1 MPFNGIHNLRAANES
16 VKLEMWQLQEIER
29 CTKDPIYFIRH
40 YVYINTKDEGTQ
52 LMKTYP
58 FQDEAIRRF
67 LKYRFNINRWS
78 RQVGKSTIVRAFI
91 LWYAM
96 FHEDQLIAML
106 ANKLMLAK
114 EQLQLLRESYLN
126 LPFWLQPGVKLWNKM
141 SIQFANGCRIIIAA
155 SSSDGIRGFSPNLL
169 YLDEFA
175 FLRPGMADEF
185 MASVFP
191 TISSGKKTR
200 VIITS
205 CVVKDT
211 MVFTPDGIK
220 TVGDFII
227 DDGRELG
234 YEVPEY
240 QVLGRYGMNKG
251 HIMHNDGYKATK
263 IVQTRYSSVECSLMH
278 KFWVCRDGKYKYL
291 RAHELNV
298 GDFLM
303 VRYGMNCWGNDE
315 INFIPPVK
323 TTGNPYKNTFNNL
336 IKITPDLA
344 YLFGLYIAEGN
355 IVDKHGVQRLDITI
369 GDDITPLFDKFGW
382 SYYKKD
388 NCHYQVVSRP
398 LIDLFKYVG
407 FNTTLHAK
415 YKEIPARLMRMSK
428 ECTAAMIQ
436 GMMDGDGCATTTRKR
451 ILYASTSHK
460 LINQL
465 RMLLLN
471 FGILSNLYE
480 SDTKPSKRVK
490 VCSHVW
496 SLEIAQSAMVDKY
509 FNEIGF
515 RLARKTHHQKTQ
527 IKHSEKAGH
536 YDVIPFSAPVIR
548 RLKKTKILTNNM
560 FKLTGGICRKGQLHL
575 SRNLILDIKNKVPQD
590 VIDNEPVFQNA
601 EENFIWTPITQITDS
616 ENNVYDFSLN
626 DDNYGGELWTHSVIY
641 NGIAGHNTP
650 AGMNHFYRM
659 WEDAVD
665 EATATAHDLQAKY
678 VRSTVLWNEVPG
690 RDEQWGLDEKLR
702 CGEERFRQE
711 YECEFIGSAVT
722 LIDYRTLQHLHPDK
736 PMAHPRI
743 PDDYQLRIY
752 GRPLNPQQMEMD
764 ESVYIAALDTGYGM
778 RQDYHVLQILYAKSS
793 TKLEQVLTLS
803 SNSVTVEDFCAVS
816 FALLRKYHFPALTIE
831 YNGGSG
837 ALAYQTMTA
846 ALQYPN
852 MVDYDSYFR
861 GMYSTTTTKSQAV
874 MLLKT
879 YIQKN
884 YLLIHDEKT
893 INELMSFTRP
903 TKNTWGASGGNHD
916 DHVTSLY
923 WAVYHA
929 YSPYFQGKM
938 EEISWDDVVR
948 TVFAPA
954 AEIADMRNVAEQV
967 RNPQIVQEQ
976 RGIAELAGNQ
986 RMLPQVQPQPVR
998 ATVYAGVP
1006 QQYQYGP
1013 LQGYQPNMQQPYQA
1027 YPPGY
1032 NHMQQHPAYQQQY
1045 QYPGRYPQGHGYP
1058 QQVQGPP
1065 MPSHV

>member
-205 CVVKDT
+205 
-211 MVFTPDGIK
+211 
-220 TVGDFII
+220 
-227 DDGRELG
+227 
-234 YEVPEY
+234 
-240 QVLGRYGMNKG
+240 
-251 HIMHNDGYKATK
+251 
-263 IVQTRYSSVECSLMH
+263 
-278 KFWVCRDGKYKYL
+278 
-291 RAHELNV
+291 
-298 GDFLM
+298 
-303 VRYGMNCWGNDE
+303 
-315 INFIPPVK
+315 
-323 TTGNPYKNTFNNL
+323 
-336 IKITPDLA
+336 
-344 YLFGLYIAEGN
+344 
-355 IVDKHGVQRLDITI
+355 
-369 GDDITPLFDKFGW
+369 
-382 SYYKKD
+382 
-388 NCHYQVVSRP
+388 
-398 LIDLFKYVG
+398 
-407 FNTTLHAK
+407 
-415 YKEIPARLMRMSK
+415 
-428 ECTAAMIQ
+428 
-436 GMMDGDGCATTTRKR
+436 
-451 ILYASTSHK
+451 
-460 LINQL
+460 
-465 RMLLLN
+465 
-471 FGILSNLYE
+471 
-480 SDTKPSKRVK
+480 
-490 VCSHVW
+490 
-496 SLEIAQSAMVDKY
+496 
-509 FNEIGF
+509 
-515 RLARKTHHQKTQ
+515 
-527 IKHSEKAGH
+527 
-536 YDVIPFSAPVIR
+536 
-548 RLKKTKILTNNM
+548 
-560 FKLTGGICRKGQLHL
+560 
-575 SRNLILDIKNKVPQD
+575 
-590 VIDNEPVFQNA
+590 
-601 EENFIWTPITQITDS
+601 
-616 ENNVYDFSLN
+616 
-626 DDNYGGELWTHSVIY
+626 
-641 NGIAGHNTP
+641 TP

-998 ATVYAGVP
+998 ATVYDGVP

-1013 LQGYQPNMQQPYQA
+1013 AQGYQPNMQQPYQA

-1045 QYPGRYPQGHGYP
+1045 QYPGSYSQGHGYP

>member
-205 CVVKDT
+205 
-211 MVFTPDGIK
+211 TP
-220 TVGDFII
+220 
-227 DDGRELG
+227 
-234 YEVPEY
+234 
-240 QVLGRYGMNKG
+240 Q
-251 HIMHNDGYKATK
+251 
-263 IVQTRYSSVECSLMH
+263 
-278 KFWVCRDGKYKYL
+278 
-291 RAHELNV
+291 
-298 GDFLM
+298 
-303 VRYGMNCWGNDE
+303 
-315 INFIPPVK
+315 
-323 TTGNPYKNTFNNL
+323 
-336 IKITPDLA
+336 
-344 YLFGLYIAEGN
+344 
-355 IVDKHGVQRLDITI
+355 
-369 GDDITPLFDKFGW
+369 
-382 SYYKKD
+382 
-388 NCHYQVVSRP
+388 
-398 LIDLFKYVG
+398 
-407 FNTTLHAK
+407 
-415 YKEIPARLMRMSK
+415 
-428 ECTAAMIQ
+428 
-436 GMMDGDGCATTTRKR
+436 
-451 ILYASTSHK
+451 
-460 LINQL
+460 
-465 RMLLLN
+465 
-471 FGILSNLYE
+471 
-480 SDTKPSKRVK
+480 
-490 VCSHVW
+490 
-496 SLEIAQSAMVDKY
+496 
-509 FNEIGF
+509 
-515 RLARKTHHQKTQ
+515 
-527 IKHSEKAGH
+527 
-536 YDVIPFSAPVIR
+536 
-548 RLKKTKILTNNM
+548 
-560 FKLTGGICRKGQLHL
+560 
-575 SRNLILDIKNKVPQD
+575 
-590 VIDNEPVFQNA
+590 
-601 EENFIWTPITQITDS
+601 
-616 ENNVYDFSLN
+616 
-626 DDNYGGELWTHSVIY
+626 
-641 NGIAGHNTP
+641 
-650 AGMNHFYRM
+650 GMNHFYRM

-998 ATVYAGVP
+998 ATVYDGVP

-1013 LQGYQPNMQQPYQA
+1013 PQGYQPNMQQPYQA

-1045 QYPGRYPQGHGYP
+1045 QYPGSYSQGHGYP
-1058 QQVQGPP
+1058 QQVQGLP

>member
-205 CVVKDT
+205 
-211 MVFTPDGIK
+211 
-220 TVGDFII
+220 
-227 DDGRELG
+227 
-234 YEVPEY
+234 
-240 QVLGRYGMNKG
+240 
-251 HIMHNDGYKATK
+251 
-263 IVQTRYSSVECSLMH
+263 
-278 KFWVCRDGKYKYL
+278 
-291 RAHELNV
+291 
-298 GDFLM
+298 
-303 VRYGMNCWGNDE
+303 
-315 INFIPPVK
+315 
-323 TTGNPYKNTFNNL
+323 
-336 IKITPDLA
+336 
-344 YLFGLYIAEGN
+344 
-355 IVDKHGVQRLDITI
+355 
-369 GDDITPLFDKFGW
+369 
-382 SYYKKD
+382 
-388 NCHYQVVSRP
+388 
-398 LIDLFKYVG
+398 
-407 FNTTLHAK
+407 
-415 YKEIPARLMRMSK
+415 
-428 ECTAAMIQ
+428 
-436 GMMDGDGCATTTRKR
+436 
-451 ILYASTSHK
+451 
-460 LINQL
+460 
-465 RMLLLN
+465 
-471 FGILSNLYE
+471 
-480 SDTKPSKRVK
+480 
-490 VCSHVW
+490 
-496 SLEIAQSAMVDKY
+496 
-509 FNEIGF
+509 
-515 RLARKTHHQKTQ
+515 
-527 IKHSEKAGH
+527 
-536 YDVIPFSAPVIR
+536 
-548 RLKKTKILTNNM
+548 
-560 FKLTGGICRKGQLHL
+560 
-575 SRNLILDIKNKVPQD
+575 
-590 VIDNEPVFQNA
+590 
-601 EENFIWTPITQITDS
+601 
-616 ENNVYDFSLN
+616 
-626 DDNYGGELWTHSVIY
+626 
-641 NGIAGHNTP
+641 TP

-743 PDDYQLRIY
+743 PDDYQLRVY

-778 RQDYHVLQILYAKSS
+778 RQDYHVLQILYARSS

-998 ATVYAGVP
+998 ATVYDGVP

-1013 LQGYQPNMQQPYQA
+1013 PQGYQPNMQQPYQA

>member
-205 CVVKDT
+205 
-211 MVFTPDGIK
+211 
-220 TVGDFII
+220 
-227 DDGRELG
+227 
-234 YEVPEY
+234 
-240 QVLGRYGMNKG
+240 
-251 HIMHNDGYKATK
+251 
-263 IVQTRYSSVECSLMH
+263 
-278 KFWVCRDGKYKYL
+278 
-291 RAHELNV
+291 
-298 GDFLM
+298 
-303 VRYGMNCWGNDE
+303 
-315 INFIPPVK
+315 
-323 TTGNPYKNTFNNL
+323 
-336 IKITPDLA
+336 
-344 YLFGLYIAEGN
+344 
-355 IVDKHGVQRLDITI
+355 
-369 GDDITPLFDKFGW
+369 
-382 SYYKKD
+382 
-388 NCHYQVVSRP
+388 
-398 LIDLFKYVG
+398 
-407 FNTTLHAK
+407 
-415 YKEIPARLMRMSK
+415 
-428 ECTAAMIQ
+428 
-436 GMMDGDGCATTTRKR
+436 
-451 ILYASTSHK
+451 
-460 LINQL
+460 
-465 RMLLLN
+465 
-471 FGILSNLYE
+471 
-480 SDTKPSKRVK
+480 
-490 VCSHVW
+490 
-496 SLEIAQSAMVDKY
+496 
-509 FNEIGF
+509 
-515 RLARKTHHQKTQ
+515 
-527 IKHSEKAGH
+527 
-536 YDVIPFSAPVIR
+536 
-548 RLKKTKILTNNM
+548 
-560 FKLTGGICRKGQLHL
+560 
-575 SRNLILDIKNKVPQD
+575 
-590 VIDNEPVFQNA
+590 
-601 EENFIWTPITQITDS
+601 
-616 ENNVYDFSLN
+616 
-626 DDNYGGELWTHSVIY
+626 
-641 NGIAGHNTP
+641 TP

-778 RQDYHVLQILYAKSS
+778 RQDYHVLQILYARSS

-816 FALLRKYHFPALTIE
+816 FTLLRKYHFPALTIE

-998 ATVYAGVP
+998 ATVYDGVP

-1013 LQGYQPNMQQPYQA
+1013 PQGYQPNMQQPYQA

>member
-205 CVVKDT
+205 
-211 MVFTPDGIK
+211 
-220 TVGDFII
+220 
-227 DDGRELG
+227 
-234 YEVPEY
+234 
-240 QVLGRYGMNKG
+240 
-251 HIMHNDGYKATK
+251 
-263 IVQTRYSSVECSLMH
+263 
-278 KFWVCRDGKYKYL
+278 
-291 RAHELNV
+291 
-298 GDFLM
+298 
-303 VRYGMNCWGNDE
+303 
-315 INFIPPVK
+315 
-323 TTGNPYKNTFNNL
+323 
-336 IKITPDLA
+336 
-344 YLFGLYIAEGN
+344 
-355 IVDKHGVQRLDITI
+355 
-369 GDDITPLFDKFGW
+369 
-382 SYYKKD
+382 
-388 NCHYQVVSRP
+388 
-398 LIDLFKYVG
+398 
-407 FNTTLHAK
+407 
-415 YKEIPARLMRMSK
+415 
-428 ECTAAMIQ
+428 
-436 GMMDGDGCATTTRKR
+436 
-451 ILYASTSHK
+451 
-460 LINQL
+460 
-465 RMLLLN
+465 
-471 FGILSNLYE
+471 
-480 SDTKPSKRVK
+480 
-490 VCSHVW
+490 
-496 SLEIAQSAMVDKY
+496 
-509 FNEIGF
+509 
-515 RLARKTHHQKTQ
+515 
-527 IKHSEKAGH
+527 
-536 YDVIPFSAPVIR
+536 
-548 RLKKTKILTNNM
+548 
-560 FKLTGGICRKGQLHL
+560 
-575 SRNLILDIKNKVPQD
+575 
-590 VIDNEPVFQNA
+590 
-601 EENFIWTPITQITDS
+601 
-616 ENNVYDFSLN
+616 
-626 DDNYGGELWTHSVIY
+626 
-641 NGIAGHNTP
+641 TP

-986 RMLPQVQPQPVR
+986 RMLPQVQPQPVQ

-1013 LQGYQPNMQQPYQA
+1013 PQGYQPNMQQPYQA

-1058 QQVQGPP
+1058 QQVQGPS

>member
-205 CVVKDT
+205 
-211 MVFTPDGIK
+211 
-220 TVGDFII
+220 
-227 DDGRELG
+227 
-234 YEVPEY
+234 
-240 QVLGRYGMNKG
+240 
-251 HIMHNDGYKATK
+251 
-263 IVQTRYSSVECSLMH
+263 
-278 KFWVCRDGKYKYL
+278 
-291 RAHELNV
+291 
-298 GDFLM
+298 
-303 VRYGMNCWGNDE
+303 
-315 INFIPPVK
+315 
-323 TTGNPYKNTFNNL
+323 
-336 IKITPDLA
+336 
-344 YLFGLYIAEGN
+344 
-355 IVDKHGVQRLDITI
+355 
-369 GDDITPLFDKFGW
+369 
-382 SYYKKD
+382 
-388 NCHYQVVSRP
+388 
-398 LIDLFKYVG
+398 
-407 FNTTLHAK
+407 
-415 YKEIPARLMRMSK
+415 
-428 ECTAAMIQ
+428 
-436 GMMDGDGCATTTRKR
+436 
-451 ILYASTSHK
+451 
-460 LINQL
+460 
-465 RMLLLN
+465 
-471 FGILSNLYE
+471 
-480 SDTKPSKRVK
+480 
-490 VCSHVW
+490 
-496 SLEIAQSAMVDKY
+496 
-509 FNEIGF
+509 
-515 RLARKTHHQKTQ
+515 
-527 IKHSEKAGH
+527 
-536 YDVIPFSAPVIR
+536 
-548 RLKKTKILTNNM
+548 
-560 FKLTGGICRKGQLHL
+560 
-575 SRNLILDIKNKVPQD
+575 
-590 VIDNEPVFQNA
+590 
-601 EENFIWTPITQITDS
+601 
-616 ENNVYDFSLN
+616 
-626 DDNYGGELWTHSVIY
+626 
-641 NGIAGHNTP
+641 TP

-976 RGIAELAGNQ
+976 RGLAELAGNQ
-986 RMLPQVQPQPVR
+986 RMLPQVRPQPVQ

-1013 LQGYQPNMQQPYQA
+1013 PQGYQPNMQQQYQA

-1045 QYPGRYPQGHGYP
+1045 QYPGRYPQSHGYP
-1058 QQVQGPP
+1058 QQVQGLP
-1065 MPSHV
+1065 MTSRI

>member
-205 CVVKDT
+205 
-211 MVFTPDGIK
+211 TP
-220 TVGDFII
+220 
-227 DDGRELG
+227 
-234 YEVPEY
+234 
-240 QVLGRYGMNKG
+240 Q
-251 HIMHNDGYKATK
+251 
-263 IVQTRYSSVECSLMH
+263 
-278 KFWVCRDGKYKYL
+278 
-291 RAHELNV
+291 
-298 GDFLM
+298 
-303 VRYGMNCWGNDE
+303 
-315 INFIPPVK
+315 
-323 TTGNPYKNTFNNL
+323 
-336 IKITPDLA
+336 
-344 YLFGLYIAEGN
+344 
-355 IVDKHGVQRLDITI
+355 
-369 GDDITPLFDKFGW
+369 
-382 SYYKKD
+382 
-388 NCHYQVVSRP
+388 
-398 LIDLFKYVG
+398 
-407 FNTTLHAK
+407 
-415 YKEIPARLMRMSK
+415 
-428 ECTAAMIQ
+428 
-436 GMMDGDGCATTTRKR
+436 
-451 ILYASTSHK
+451 
-460 LINQL
+460 
-465 RMLLLN
+465 
-471 FGILSNLYE
+471 
-480 SDTKPSKRVK
+480 
-490 VCSHVW
+490 
-496 SLEIAQSAMVDKY
+496 
-509 FNEIGF
+509 
-515 RLARKTHHQKTQ
+515 
-527 IKHSEKAGH
+527 
-536 YDVIPFSAPVIR
+536 
-548 RLKKTKILTNNM
+548 
-560 FKLTGGICRKGQLHL
+560 
-575 SRNLILDIKNKVPQD
+575 
-590 VIDNEPVFQNA
+590 
-601 EENFIWTPITQITDS
+601 
-616 ENNVYDFSLN
+616 
-626 DDNYGGELWTHSVIY
+626 
-641 NGIAGHNTP
+641 
-650 AGMNHFYRM
+650 GMNHFYRM

-998 ATVYAGVP
+998 ATVYDGVP

-1013 LQGYQPNMQQPYQA
+1013 PQGYQPNMQQPYQA

-1045 QYPGRYPQGHGYP
+1045 QYPGSYSQGHGYP

>member
-205 CVVKDT
+205 
-211 MVFTPDGIK
+211 
-220 TVGDFII
+220 
-227 DDGRELG
+227 
-234 YEVPEY
+234 
-240 QVLGRYGMNKG
+240 
-251 HIMHNDGYKATK
+251 
-263 IVQTRYSSVECSLMH
+263 
-278 KFWVCRDGKYKYL
+278 
-291 RAHELNV
+291 
-298 GDFLM
+298 
-303 VRYGMNCWGNDE
+303 
-315 INFIPPVK
+315 
-323 TTGNPYKNTFNNL
+323 
-336 IKITPDLA
+336 
-344 YLFGLYIAEGN
+344 
-355 IVDKHGVQRLDITI
+355 
-369 GDDITPLFDKFGW
+369 
-382 SYYKKD
+382 
-388 NCHYQVVSRP
+388 
-398 LIDLFKYVG
+398 
-407 FNTTLHAK
+407 
-415 YKEIPARLMRMSK
+415 
-428 ECTAAMIQ
+428 
-436 GMMDGDGCATTTRKR
+436 
-451 ILYASTSHK
+451 
-460 LINQL
+460 
-465 RMLLLN
+465 
-471 FGILSNLYE
+471 
-480 SDTKPSKRVK
+480 
-490 VCSHVW
+490 
-496 SLEIAQSAMVDKY
+496 
-509 FNEIGF
+509 
-515 RLARKTHHQKTQ
+515 
-527 IKHSEKAGH
+527 
-536 YDVIPFSAPVIR
+536 
-548 RLKKTKILTNNM
+548 
-560 FKLTGGICRKGQLHL
+560 
-575 SRNLILDIKNKVPQD
+575 
-590 VIDNEPVFQNA
+590 
-601 EENFIWTPITQITDS
+601 
-616 ENNVYDFSLN
+616 
-626 DDNYGGELWTHSVIY
+626 
-641 NGIAGHNTP
+641 TP

-778 RQDYHVLQILYAKSS
+778 RQDYHVLQILYARSS

-986 RMLPQVQPQPVR
+986 RMLPQVRSQPVQ

-1013 LQGYQPNMQQPYQA
+1013 PQGYQPNMQQQYQA

-1045 QYPGRYPQGHGYP
+1045 QYPGRYPQSHGYP

>member
-205 CVVKDT
+205 
-211 MVFTPDGIK
+211 
-220 TVGDFII
+220 
-227 DDGRELG
+227 
-234 YEVPEY
+234 
-240 QVLGRYGMNKG
+240 
-251 HIMHNDGYKATK
+251 
-263 IVQTRYSSVECSLMH
+263 
-278 KFWVCRDGKYKYL
+278 
-291 RAHELNV
+291 
-298 GDFLM
+298 
-303 VRYGMNCWGNDE
+303 
-315 INFIPPVK
+315 
-323 TTGNPYKNTFNNL
+323 
-336 IKITPDLA
+336 
-344 YLFGLYIAEGN
+344 
-355 IVDKHGVQRLDITI
+355 
-369 GDDITPLFDKFGW
+369 
-382 SYYKKD
+382 
-388 NCHYQVVSRP
+388 
-398 LIDLFKYVG
+398 
-407 FNTTLHAK
+407 
-415 YKEIPARLMRMSK
+415 
-428 ECTAAMIQ
+428 
-436 GMMDGDGCATTTRKR
+436 
-451 ILYASTSHK
+451 
-460 LINQL
+460 
-465 RMLLLN
+465 
-471 FGILSNLYE
+471 
-480 SDTKPSKRVK
+480 
-490 VCSHVW
+490 
-496 SLEIAQSAMVDKY
+496 
-509 FNEIGF
+509 
-515 RLARKTHHQKTQ
+515 
-527 IKHSEKAGH
+527 
-536 YDVIPFSAPVIR
+536 
-548 RLKKTKILTNNM
+548 
-560 FKLTGGICRKGQLHL
+560 
-575 SRNLILDIKNKVPQD
+575 
-590 VIDNEPVFQNA
+590 
-601 EENFIWTPITQITDS
+601 
-616 ENNVYDFSLN
+616 
-626 DDNYGGELWTHSVIY
+626 
-641 NGIAGHNTP
+641 TP

-793 TKLEQVLTLS
+793 TKLEQMLTLS

-1013 LQGYQPNMQQPYQA
+1013 PQGYQPNMQQPYQA

>member
-205 CVVKDT
+205 
-211 MVFTPDGIK
+211 
-220 TVGDFII
+220 
-227 DDGRELG
+227 
-234 YEVPEY
+234 
-240 QVLGRYGMNKG
+240 
-251 HIMHNDGYKATK
+251 
-263 IVQTRYSSVECSLMH
+263 
-278 KFWVCRDGKYKYL
+278 
-291 RAHELNV
+291 
-298 GDFLM
+298 
-303 VRYGMNCWGNDE
+303 
-315 INFIPPVK
+315 
-323 TTGNPYKNTFNNL
+323 
-336 IKITPDLA
+336 
-344 YLFGLYIAEGN
+344 
-355 IVDKHGVQRLDITI
+355 
-369 GDDITPLFDKFGW
+369 
-382 SYYKKD
+382 
-388 NCHYQVVSRP
+388 
-398 LIDLFKYVG
+398 
-407 FNTTLHAK
+407 
-415 YKEIPARLMRMSK
+415 
-428 ECTAAMIQ
+428 
-436 GMMDGDGCATTTRKR
+436 
-451 ILYASTSHK
+451 
-460 LINQL
+460 
-465 RMLLLN
+465 
-471 FGILSNLYE
+471 
-480 SDTKPSKRVK
+480 
-490 VCSHVW
+490 
-496 SLEIAQSAMVDKY
+496 
-509 FNEIGF
+509 
-515 RLARKTHHQKTQ
+515 
-527 IKHSEKAGH
+527 
-536 YDVIPFSAPVIR
+536 
-548 RLKKTKILTNNM
+548 
-560 FKLTGGICRKGQLHL
+560 
-575 SRNLILDIKNKVPQD
+575 
-590 VIDNEPVFQNA
+590 
-601 EENFIWTPITQITDS
+601 
-616 ENNVYDFSLN
+616 
-626 DDNYGGELWTHSVIY
+626 
-641 NGIAGHNTP
+641 TP

-778 RQDYHVLQILYAKSS
+778 RQDYHVLQILYARSS

-998 ATVYAGVP
+998 ATVYDGVP

-1013 LQGYQPNMQQPYQA
+1013 PQGYQPNMQQPYQA

>member
-205 CVVKDT
+205 
-211 MVFTPDGIK
+211 
-220 TVGDFII
+220 
-227 DDGRELG
+227 
-234 YEVPEY
+234 
-240 QVLGRYGMNKG
+240 
-251 HIMHNDGYKATK
+251 
-263 IVQTRYSSVECSLMH
+263 
-278 KFWVCRDGKYKYL
+278 
-291 RAHELNV
+291 
-298 GDFLM
+298 
-303 VRYGMNCWGNDE
+303 
-315 INFIPPVK
+315 
-323 TTGNPYKNTFNNL
+323 
-336 IKITPDLA
+336 
-344 YLFGLYIAEGN
+344 
-355 IVDKHGVQRLDITI
+355 
-369 GDDITPLFDKFGW
+369 
-382 SYYKKD
+382 
-388 NCHYQVVSRP
+388 
-398 LIDLFKYVG
+398 
-407 FNTTLHAK
+407 
-415 YKEIPARLMRMSK
+415 
-428 ECTAAMIQ
+428 
-436 GMMDGDGCATTTRKR
+436 
-451 ILYASTSHK
+451 
-460 LINQL
+460 
-465 RMLLLN
+465 
-471 FGILSNLYE
+471 
-480 SDTKPSKRVK
+480 
-490 VCSHVW
+490 
-496 SLEIAQSAMVDKY
+496 
-509 FNEIGF
+509 
-515 RLARKTHHQKTQ
+515 
-527 IKHSEKAGH
+527 
-536 YDVIPFSAPVIR
+536 
-548 RLKKTKILTNNM
+548 
-560 FKLTGGICRKGQLHL
+560 
-575 SRNLILDIKNKVPQD
+575 
-590 VIDNEPVFQNA
+590 
-601 EENFIWTPITQITDS
+601 
-616 ENNVYDFSLN
+616 
-626 DDNYGGELWTHSVIY
+626 
-641 NGIAGHNTP
+641 TP

-778 RQDYHVLQILYAKSS
+778 RQDYHVLQILYARSS

-954 AEIADMRNVAEQV
+954 AEIAGMRNVAEQV

-998 ATVYAGVP
+998 ATVYDGVP

-1013 LQGYQPNMQQPYQA
+1013 PQGYQPNMQQPYQA

-1045 QYPGRYPQGHGYP
+1045 QYPRRYPQGHGYP

>member
-205 CVVKDT
+205 
-211 MVFTPDGIK
+211 TP
-220 TVGDFII
+220 
-227 DDGRELG
+227 
-234 YEVPEY
+234 
-240 QVLGRYGMNKG
+240 Q
-251 HIMHNDGYKATK
+251 
-263 IVQTRYSSVECSLMH
+263 
-278 KFWVCRDGKYKYL
+278 
-291 RAHELNV
+291 
-298 GDFLM
+298 
-303 VRYGMNCWGNDE
+303 
-315 INFIPPVK
+315 
-323 TTGNPYKNTFNNL
+323 
-336 IKITPDLA
+336 
-344 YLFGLYIAEGN
+344 
-355 IVDKHGVQRLDITI
+355 
-369 GDDITPLFDKFGW
+369 
-382 SYYKKD
+382 
-388 NCHYQVVSRP
+388 
-398 LIDLFKYVG
+398 
-407 FNTTLHAK
+407 
-415 YKEIPARLMRMSK
+415 
-428 ECTAAMIQ
+428 
-436 GMMDGDGCATTTRKR
+436 
-451 ILYASTSHK
+451 
-460 LINQL
+460 
-465 RMLLLN
+465 
-471 FGILSNLYE
+471 
-480 SDTKPSKRVK
+480 
-490 VCSHVW
+490 
-496 SLEIAQSAMVDKY
+496 
-509 FNEIGF
+509 
-515 RLARKTHHQKTQ
+515 
-527 IKHSEKAGH
+527 
-536 YDVIPFSAPVIR
+536 
-548 RLKKTKILTNNM
+548 
-560 FKLTGGICRKGQLHL
+560 
-575 SRNLILDIKNKVPQD
+575 
-590 VIDNEPVFQNA
+590 
-601 EENFIWTPITQITDS
+601 
-616 ENNVYDFSLN
+616 
-626 DDNYGGELWTHSVIY
+626 
-641 NGIAGHNTP
+641 
-650 AGMNHFYRM
+650 GMNHFYRM

-998 ATVYAGVP
+998 ATVYDGVP

-1013 LQGYQPNMQQPYQA
+1013 PQGYQPNMQQPYQA

-1032 NHMQQHPAYQQQY
+1032 NRMQQHPAYQQQY
-1045 QYPGRYPQGHGYP
+1045 QYPGSYSQGHGYP

>member
-205 CVVKDT
+205 
-211 MVFTPDGIK
+211 
-220 TVGDFII
+220 
-227 DDGRELG
+227 
-234 YEVPEY
+234 
-240 QVLGRYGMNKG
+240 
-251 HIMHNDGYKATK
+251 
-263 IVQTRYSSVECSLMH
+263 
-278 KFWVCRDGKYKYL
+278 
-291 RAHELNV
+291 
-298 GDFLM
+298 
-303 VRYGMNCWGNDE
+303 
-315 INFIPPVK
+315 
-323 TTGNPYKNTFNNL
+323 
-336 IKITPDLA
+336 
-344 YLFGLYIAEGN
+344 
-355 IVDKHGVQRLDITI
+355 
-369 GDDITPLFDKFGW
+369 
-382 SYYKKD
+382 
-388 NCHYQVVSRP
+388 
-398 LIDLFKYVG
+398 
-407 FNTTLHAK
+407 
-415 YKEIPARLMRMSK
+415 
-428 ECTAAMIQ
+428 
-436 GMMDGDGCATTTRKR
+436 
-451 ILYASTSHK
+451 
-460 LINQL
+460 
-465 RMLLLN
+465 
-471 FGILSNLYE
+471 
-480 SDTKPSKRVK
+480 
-490 VCSHVW
+490 
-496 SLEIAQSAMVDKY
+496 
-509 FNEIGF
+509 
-515 RLARKTHHQKTQ
+515 
-527 IKHSEKAGH
+527 
-536 YDVIPFSAPVIR
+536 
-548 RLKKTKILTNNM
+548 
-560 FKLTGGICRKGQLHL
+560 
-575 SRNLILDIKNKVPQD
+575 
-590 VIDNEPVFQNA
+590 
-601 EENFIWTPITQITDS
+601 
-616 ENNVYDFSLN
+616 
-626 DDNYGGELWTHSVIY
+626 
-641 NGIAGHNTP
+641 TP

-998 ATVYAGVP
+998 ATVYDGVP

-1013 LQGYQPNMQQPYQA
+1013 PQGYQPNMQQPYQA

-1045 QYPGRYPQGHGYP
+1045 QYPGSYSQGHGYP

-1065 MPSHV
+1065 MASHV

>member
-58 FQDEAIRRF
+58 FQDKAIRRF

-205 CVVKDT
+205 
-211 MVFTPDGIK
+211 
-220 TVGDFII
+220 
-227 DDGRELG
+227 
-234 YEVPEY
+234 
-240 QVLGRYGMNKG
+240 
-251 HIMHNDGYKATK
+251 
-263 IVQTRYSSVECSLMH
+263 
-278 KFWVCRDGKYKYL
+278 
-291 RAHELNV
+291 
-298 GDFLM
+298 
-303 VRYGMNCWGNDE
+303 
-315 INFIPPVK
+315 
-323 TTGNPYKNTFNNL
+323 
-336 IKITPDLA
+336 
-344 YLFGLYIAEGN
+344 
-355 IVDKHGVQRLDITI
+355 
-369 GDDITPLFDKFGW
+369 
-382 SYYKKD
+382 
-388 NCHYQVVSRP
+388 
-398 LIDLFKYVG
+398 
-407 FNTTLHAK
+407 
-415 YKEIPARLMRMSK
+415 
-428 ECTAAMIQ
+428 
-436 GMMDGDGCATTTRKR
+436 
-451 ILYASTSHK
+451 
-460 LINQL
+460 
-465 RMLLLN
+465 
-471 FGILSNLYE
+471 
-480 SDTKPSKRVK
+480 
-490 VCSHVW
+490 
-496 SLEIAQSAMVDKY
+496 
-509 FNEIGF
+509 
-515 RLARKTHHQKTQ
+515 
-527 IKHSEKAGH
+527 
-536 YDVIPFSAPVIR
+536 
-548 RLKKTKILTNNM
+548 
-560 FKLTGGICRKGQLHL
+560 
-575 SRNLILDIKNKVPQD
+575 
-590 VIDNEPVFQNA
+590 
-601 EENFIWTPITQITDS
+601 
-616 ENNVYDFSLN
+616 
-626 DDNYGGELWTHSVIY
+626 
-641 NGIAGHNTP
+641 TP

-1013 LQGYQPNMQQPYQA
+1013 PQGYQPNMQQPYQA

-1032 NHMQQHPAYQQQY
+1032 NHMQQHPAYQQQQY
-1045 QYPGRYPQGHGYP
+1045 QYPGRYPQSYGYP

-1065 MPSHV
+1065 MASHV